1 MSFKKLLCLLFV
13 ALIVVLSACGS
24 GKSSSSQQTTTTLSA
39 IDNKNK
45 ELIDGYNRSLIDGT
59 ANKSDVNDA
68 VGRVCWAVEEIDRFS
83 QWLLVESFGNENK
96 ITGTNNYQPND
107 VRISGDF
114 IDAVQ
119 KSFTRTTQILDPQKV
134 RTDIRPFA
142 DAFLNRVKAAQTNLS
157 QLTQS
162 TSVVEA
168 QEFLNKSYGQITAL
182 PAYAA
187 FETAKKTSRACIELG

>member
-119 KSFTRTTQILDPQKV
+119 KSFTRTTQILDP
-134 RTDIRPFA
+134 RHR
-142 DAFLNRVKAAQTNLS
+142 
-157 QLTQS
+157 
-162 TSVVEA
+162 
-168 QEFLNKSYGQITAL
+168 
-182 PAYAA
+182 
-187 FETAKKTSRACIELG
+187 